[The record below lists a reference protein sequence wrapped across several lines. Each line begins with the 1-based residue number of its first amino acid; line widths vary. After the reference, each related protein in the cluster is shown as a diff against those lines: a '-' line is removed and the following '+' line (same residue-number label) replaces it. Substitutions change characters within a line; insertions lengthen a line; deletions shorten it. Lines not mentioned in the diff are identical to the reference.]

1 MVWKIFAPRFIYEGI
16 VTFVSMPAIIIGYL
30 LIIRIHKGVDTLISK
45 INKIK

>member
-16 VTFVSMPAIIIGYL
+16 ATFVSMPAIIVGFL